1 MVDQADA
8 TLTGKESFPGRLY
21 GIADRR
27 QHAQSGHN
35 YTTLRHVCPPGR
47 ENRFLW
53 DKKKIKLRRSN
64 DRLEMF
70 TYAWW
75 PLM

>member
-35 YTTLRHVCPPGR
+35 YTTLRHGCPPGR
-47 ENRFLW
+47 ENNSSG
-53 DKKKIKLRRSN
+53 IKR
-64 DRLEMF
+64 
-70 TYAWW
+70 
-75 PLM
+75 